1 MTGTALVEVRDLVKH
16 FPLRGGVLQRT
27 VAVVQAVD
35 GVSFDIERGETL
47 GLVGESGCGKTTVGR
62 LLLRLIEPTA
72 GTIRFDGQDVTGL
85 RGGDLKAYRR
95 RVQIIFQDP

>member
-27 VAVVQAVD
+27 VAVVQAVY

-47 GLVGESGCGKTTVGR
+47 GLVGVSGCG
-62 LLLRLIEPTA
+62 
-72 GTIRFDGQDVTGL
+72 
-85 RGGDLKAYRR
+85 
-95 RVQIIFQDP
+95 